1 MKPYSRA
8 ERVSTKI
15 QLAITDLL
23 SKKLQNPKLEMA
35 TVTRVTLSSDLRT
48 AQVYISVFG
57 DKNRSKEVLEAFQI
71 SKGFIKKNIAPKLKL
86 KYMPELIFIYD
97 DFFDK
102 AAKMDEV
109 IKLSMVSDDH

>member
-15 QLAITDLL
+15 QIAITDLL

-35 TVTRVTLSSDLRT
+35 TVSQVTLSTDLRI
-48 AQVYISVFG
+48 AYVYISVFG
-57 DKNRSKEVLEAFQI
+57 DKQRSREALKAFQL
-71 SKGFIKKNIAPKLKL
+71 SKGFIKKHIAPRLKL
-86 KYMPELIFIYD
+86 KYMPELVFVYD

-102 AAKMDEV
+102 AARMDEV
-109 IKLSMVSDDH
+109 IKSVST

>member
-1 MKPYSRA
+1 MKPYSRS

-23 SKKLQNPKLEMA
+23 NKKLQNPKLEMA
-35 TVTRVTLSSDLRT
+35 TVTKVTLSSDLRI

-57 DKNRSKEVLEAFQI
+57 DKDRGKGALEAFKL

-86 KYMPELIFIYD
+86 KYMPELVFVYD

-109 IKLSMVSDDH
+109 IKSVST